1 MLSYRRLVAGERVHL
16 MKISLQ
22 EFAYN
27 KCQELIGSGKLVPG
41 QLYSEVAMSKQLGIS
56 RTPLRTALQQLE
68 RDGLIIRLP
77 QRGFYVYEFKEKD
90 IEELFAIRKAIE
102 GFAVEHIAKKKR
114 KIDLKQAKKHLAAQ
128 QEARKSDDYS
138 IFIREDRQFHEN
150 LVNALNN
157 KRLVT
162 IYSDLRQSIE
172 LIGLKRFKMNSQR
185 NKSISEHKAIIKAIE
200 KGDPLAAREAV
211 YNHLD
216 VAMVSLKRYLKSI
229 DQL

>member
-1 MLSYRRLVAGERVHL
+1 
-16 MKISLQ
+16 MKIPLQ
-22 EFAYN
+22 EFAYQ
-27 KCQELIGSGKLVPG
+27 KCQELIGSGELIPG
-41 QLYSEVAMSKQLGIS
+41 KLYSESAMSKQLGIS

-68 RDGLIIRLP
+68 KEGLIIRLP

-102 GFAVEHIAKKKR
+102 GYAVEHIAKTR
-114 KIDLKQAKKHLAAQ
+114 AEADLKKARQHLSAQ
-128 QEARKSDDYS
+128 EDARQSDDYS
-138 IFIREDRQFHEN
+138 IFIREDRKFHEN
-150 LVNALNN
+150 LVKALDN
-157 KRLVT
+157 KRLVM

-185 NKSISEHKAIIKAIE
+185 NQSISEHKAIMKAIE
-200 KGDPLAAREAV
+200 NGDPFAAREAV

-216 VAMVSLKRYLKSI
+216 MAMISLKKYLKSI

>member
-1 MLSYRRLVAGERVHL
+1 

-27 KCQELIGSGKLVPG
+27 KCQELIGSGKLAPG
-41 QLYSEVAMSKQLGIS
+41 QLYSEVAISKQLGIS

-68 RDGLIIRLP
+68 KEGLIIRLP

-114 KIDLKQAKKHLAAQ
+114 EIDLRQAKKHLKGQ
-128 QEARKSDDYS
+128 EEARKSDDYS

-162 IYSDLRQSIE
+162 IYSELRQSIE

-185 NKSISEHKAIIKAIE
+185 NQSIAEHKAIIKAIE

-216 VAMVSLKRYLKSI
+216 LAMVSLKKYLKSI

>member
-1 MLSYRRLVAGERVHL
+1 
-16 MKISLQ
+16 MKIPLQ

-27 KCQELIGSGKLVPG
+27 KCQELIGSGKLAPG
-41 QLYSEVAMSKQLGIS
+41 QLYSEVAISKQLGIS

-68 RDGLIIRLP
+68 KEGLIIRLP

-90 IEELFAIRKAIE
+90 IEELFDIRKAIE
-102 GFAVEHIAKKKR
+102 GFAVEHIAKQNR
-114 KIDLKQAKKHLAAQ
+114 EIDLRQAKKHLKAQ
-128 QEARKSDDYS
+128 EEARQSDDYS

-157 KRLVT
+157 KRLVM

-185 NKSISEHKAIIKAIE
+185 NQSIAEHKTIIKAIE
-200 KGDPLAAREAV
+200 NGDPLAAREAV

-216 VAMVSLKRYLKSI
+216 MAMVSLKKYLKSI
-229 DQL
+229 DQI

>member
-1 MLSYRRLVAGERVHL
+1 
-16 MKISLQ
+16 MKIPLQ

-27 KCQELIGSGKLVPG
+27 KCQELIGSGELSPG
-41 QLYSEVAMSKQLGIS
+41 HLYSESSMSRQLGIS

-77 QRGFYVYEFKEKD
+77 QRGFYVYQFKEKD

-102 GFAVEHIAKKKR
+102 GYAVEHIAKKKR
-114 KIDLKQAKKHLAAQ
+114 EIDLRQAKIHLKAQ
-128 QEARKSDDYS
+128 EEARQSDDFS
-138 IFIREDRQFHEN
+138 IFMREDRKFHEN
-150 LVNALNN
+150 IVNALDN
-157 KRLVT
+157 KRLVM

-172 LIGLKRFKMNSQR
+172 LIGLKRSKINSQR
-185 NKSISEHKAIIKAIE
+185 NQSIAEHKTIINAIE

-216 VAMVSLKRYLKSI
+216 MAMVSLKKYLKSI

>member
-1 MLSYRRLVAGERVHL
+1 
-16 MKISLQ
+16 MKIPLQ

-27 KCQELIGSGKLVPG
+27 KCQELIGSGKLAPG
-41 QLYSEVAMSKQLGIS
+41 QLYSEVAISKQLGIS

-68 RDGLIIRLP
+68 KEGLIIRLP

-90 IEELFAIRKAIE
+90 IEELFDIRKAIE
-102 GFAVEHIAKKKR
+102 GFAVEHIAKQNR
-114 KIDLKQAKKHLAAQ
+114 EIDLGQAKKHLKAQ
-128 QEARKSDDYS
+128 EDARQSDDYS

-150 LVNALNN
+150 LVNALKN

-172 LIGLKRFKMNSQR
+172 LIGLKRFKMSSQR
-185 NKSISEHKAIIKAIE
+185 NQSIAEHKAILKAIE
-200 KGDPLAAREAV
+200 KGDPLAARKAV

-216 VAMVSLKRYLKSI
+216 MAMVLLKKHLKSI

>member
-1 MLSYRRLVAGERVHL
+1 
-16 MKISLQ
+16 MKIPLQ

-27 KCQELIGSGKLVPG
+27 KCQELIGSGELSPG
-41 QLYSEVAMSKQLGIS
+41 QLYSESAMSKQMGIS
-56 RTPLRTALQQLE
+56 RTPLRAALQQLE
-68 RDGLIIRLP
+68 KEGLIIRLP

-102 GFAVEHIAKKKR
+102 GYAVEHIAKKNR
-114 KIDLKQAKKHLAAQ
+114 EIDLEPAMIHLKAQ
-128 QEARKSDDYS
+128 EEARQSDDYS

-150 LVNALNN
+150 LVKALDN
-157 KRLVT
+157 KRLVA
-162 IYSDLRQSIE
+162 IYSDMRQSIE

-185 NKSISEHKAIIKAIE
+185 NQSISEHKTIINAIE

-216 VAMVSLKRYLKSI
+216 MAMVSLKKYLKSI

>member
-1 MLSYRRLVAGERVHL
+1 
-16 MKISLQ
+16 MKIPLQ

-27 KCQELIGSGKLVPG
+27 KCQELIGSGKLAPG
-41 QLYSEVAMSKQLGIS
+41 QLYSEVAISKQLGIS

-68 RDGLIIRLP
+68 KEGLIIRLP
-77 QRGFYVYEFKEKD
+77 QRGFYVYEFKEED

-102 GFAVEHIAKKKR
+102 GFAVEHIAKQNR
-114 KIDLKQAKKHLAAQ
+114 EIDLRQAKKHLKAQ
-128 QEARKSDDYS
+128 EEARQSDDYS

-185 NKSISEHKAIIKAIE
+185 NQSIAEHKTIIKAIE

-216 VAMVSLKRYLKSI
+216 MAMVSLKKYLKSI

>member
-1 MLSYRRLVAGERVHL
+1 
-16 MKISLQ
+16 MKIPLQ
-22 EFAYN
+22 EFAYQ
-27 KCQELIGSGKLVPG
+27 KCQELIGSGELIPG
-41 QLYSEVAMSKQLGIS
+41 KLYSESAISKQLGIS

-68 RDGLIIRLP
+68 KEGLIIRLP

-102 GFAVEHIAKKKR
+102 GYAVEHIAKTR
-114 KIDLKQAKKHLAAQ
+114 AEADLKKARQHLSAQ
-128 QEARKSDDYS
+128 EDARQSDDYS
-138 IFIREDRQFHEN
+138 IFIREDRKFHEN
-150 LVNALNN
+150 LVKALDN
-157 KRLVT
+157 KRLVM

-185 NKSISEHKAIIKAIE
+185 NQSISEHKAIMKAIE
-200 KGDPLAAREAV
+200 NGDPLAAREAV

-216 VAMVSLKRYLKSI
+216 MAMISLKKYLKSI